1 LKYQG
6 KLYDI
11 VQGTPYQRFVWGS
24 QSHSLVNSSLDRIE
38 ACGEALVNKIN
49 ERSKKLV
56 QQLMNYTVIQ
66 ADDMK
71 HYQDILEKYLK
82 Q

>member
-1 LKYQG
+1 
-6 KLYDI
+6 
-11 VQGTPYQRFVWGS
+11 
-24 QSHSLVNSSLDRIE
+24 LVNSSLDRVE

-66 ADDMK
+66 ADNMK

>member
-1 LKYQG
+1 
-6 KLYDI
+6 
-11 VQGTPYQRFVWGS
+11 
-24 QSHSLVNSSLDRIE
+24 LVNSSLDRIE
-38 ACGEALVNKIN
+38 ACGETLVNKIN

-66 ADDMK
+66 ADNMK

-82 Q
+82 QQDAKSSSSS